1 METSLKMILGYF
13 EPEID
18 YTIEETEKITGKVP
32 EKGSWSFDWSIWFVN
47 HGYFVKHYTVFDF
60 ESFKKDGIDY
70 IRQKYGNETAD
81 WQLANS
87 DIEHAKSLVD
97 EYLSKVVIVD
107 KQPTIN
113 DIKVELDNGFVAKA
127 MVNSNVLN
135 DEEGYEG
142 QAEITAPDN
151 HLHSYA
157 LFKDT
162 SRPQDGMDY
171 SPMPLKANA
180 WVQDF
185 TYLRIR
191 SRMFYLALVM
201 DLSTREILSW
211 KLGTNHSSQLTH
223 IALIQ
228 ALGNNPSPSIV
239 HSDRGS
245 EYLSERHQ
253 DTCDRFEIQLSASS
267 PGRPWQNGF
276 MERCIKSIKEE
287 LGSLA
292 RYQTID
298 ELYIGIANAI
308 SYYNNDRIHT
318 ALKMS
323 PAAYAASLKPK
334 LKLKSKAKPK
344 LKRRGRVFGKKVA

>member
-1 METSLKMILGYF
+1 LYLG
-13 EPEID
+13 
-18 YTIEETEKITGKVP
+18 
-32 EKGSWSFDWSIWFVN
+32 WSQNKTRRIRKLAGVTATKPRRKYQ
-47 HGYFVKHYTVFDF
+47 GYK
-60 ESFKKDGIDY
+60 
-70 IRQKYGNETAD
+70 
-81 WQLANS
+81 
-87 DIEHAKSLVD
+87 
-97 EYLSKVVIVD
+97 
-107 KQPTIN
+107 
-113 DIKVELDNGFVAKA
+113 
-127 MVNSNVLN
+127 
-135 DEEGYEG
+135 G

-157 LFKDT
+157 LFKDA

-171 SPMPLKANA
+171 SLMALEANA

-191 SRMFYLALVM
+191 SGMFYLALVM

-223 IALIQ
+223 VALIQ
-228 ALGNNPSPSIV
+228 ALRNNPSPSIL

-253 DTCDRFEIQLSASS
+253 NTCDRFETRLSASS

-292 RYQTID
+292 AYQTID

-334 LKLKSKAKPK
+334 LKLKSRPK
-344 LKRRGRVFGKKVA
+344 LKRRGLVFGKKVA